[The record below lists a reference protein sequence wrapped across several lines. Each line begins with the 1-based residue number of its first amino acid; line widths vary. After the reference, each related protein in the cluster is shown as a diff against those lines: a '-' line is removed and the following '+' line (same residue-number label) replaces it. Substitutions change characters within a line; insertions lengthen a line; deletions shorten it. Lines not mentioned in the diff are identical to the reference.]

1 MTSHCIDAAC
11 TGESPVRLL
20 RSMFPEHKR
29 RATFTQ
35 HCRPRSGPSDDR
47 GYTMEAVTAIRSGD
61 VHHLRQLLGEGERFD
76 ACNRN
81 GESLLHLACRRGDLQ
96 TVLFL
101 IREAGVSVEARDDL
115 GRTVLHDICWRP
127 RPDTQL
133 MDLLLLTAHP
143 SLLLAEDRRGHT
155 PFDYARLSDW
165 NLWNTYLSERRELI
179 ERRALLA

>member
-1 MTSHCIDAAC
+1 MTSNSIDAAR
-11 TGESPVRLL
+11 TSESPVRLL
-20 RSMFPEHKR
+20 RSMFPESKR
-29 RATFTQ
+29 RAA
-35 HCRPRSGPSDDR
+35 HSLCRPRCGAPRDDR
-47 GYTMEAVTAIRSGD
+47 GYTMEAVTAIRTGD
-61 VHHLRQLLGEGERFD
+61 VHQLRQLLEEGERFD

-143 SLLLAEDRRGHT
+143 SLLLAEDKRGHS

-165 NLWNTYLSERRELI
+165 NLWNAYLSERRDLI